1 MRLLRLF
8 FIFMMLT
15 SFQLAVA
22 DKHQHY
28 TLDEMATRIQ
38 QQSGAQILSAEI
50 QQTKKGDVYRFKVK
64 KKGRVKV
71 LLMRP
76 DGTSVPVKRK

>member
-1 MRLLRLF
+1 MRLLRVLLMF
-8 FIFMMLT
+8 LMLT

-22 DKHQHY
+22 DKRQHY

-38 QQSGAQILSAEI
+38 QQSGAQILSAET
-50 QQTKKGDVYRFKVK
+50 QQTKQGKVYRFKVK